1 MIAHEAYPL
10 VATAVVTGLVLS
22 GLILMIPGMPAWLEF
37 VLIPILFPGMGLM
50 VAYFFR
56 DPERNIPPDSE
67 LAILSPA
74 DGKVLEIVQE
84 NEPLFIGGEAKRISI
99 FLSILDVHVNRIPVS
114 GTVNYVTYKSGE
126 FRVAWDP
133 KSSELNEQSQ
143 IGVEHLSGVRILFKQ
158 IAGQLARRVV
168 YRISEG
174 DQVRAGERFGLIRF
188 GSRMDILF
196 PADLRVNV
204 EIGERVRA
212 GVSVIG
218 TLVRAD
224 GRSR

>member
-1 MIAHEAYPL
+1 MVAQEAWPLIA
-10 VATAVVTGLVLS
+10 VAGVVGLVLS
-22 GLILMIPGMPAWLEF
+22 GIILLIPGLPTWLALAIVIVF
-37 VLIPILFPGMGLM
+37 FPGLGLM

-56 DPERNIPPDSE
+56 DPERTVPLDSE
-67 LAILSPA
+67 LLILSPA
-74 DGKVLEIVQE
+74 DGKILEIVQE
-84 NEPLFIGGEAKRISI
+84 DESTFIEKKVWRISI

-114 GTVNYVTYKSGE
+114 GTVDHIIYKPGE

-143 IGVEHLSGVRILFKQ
+143 IGIEHSSGVRILFKQ

-168 YRISEG
+168 YRLTEG

-196 PADLRVNV
+196 PADMQVTVDIGDRVQ
-204 EIGERVRA
+204 A

-218 TLVRAD
+218 ELVQTID
-224 GRSR
+224 SS